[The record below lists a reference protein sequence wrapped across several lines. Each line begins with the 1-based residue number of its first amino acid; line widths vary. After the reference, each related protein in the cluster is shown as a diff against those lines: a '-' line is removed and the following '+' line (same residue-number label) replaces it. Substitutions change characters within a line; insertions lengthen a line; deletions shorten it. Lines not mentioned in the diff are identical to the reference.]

1 MGVQGGCG
9 DPGDMELRHMTPTNR
24 RQLCDI
30 LEHGEGW
37 RRVMGVVPRSRL
49 DRTNKYSADQVA
61 TLARHVSPSKP
72 GMELL
77 LREWSTS
84 GRVRPTLSDLYTLCK
99 EVEEERAAAF
109 VLDLMEGREPAH
121 RELQH

>member
-1 MGVQGGCG
+1 
-9 DPGDMELRHMTPTNR
+9 
-24 RQLCDI
+24 
-30 LEHGEGW
+30 
-37 RRVMGVVPRSRL
+37 MGVVPQSRL

-109 VLDLMEGREPAH
+109 VLDLMGGREPAH

>member
-1 MGVQGGCG
+1 
-9 DPGDMELRHMTPTNR
+9 
-24 RQLCDI
+24 
-30 LEHGEGW
+30 
-37 RRVMGVVPRSRL
+37 MGVVPRSRL

-77 LREWSTS
+77 LCEWSTS
-84 GRVRPTLSDLYTLCK
+84 GRVRPTLSDLYALCK

-109 VLDLMEGREPAH
+109 VFDLMGGKQRVAA
-121 RELQH
+121 LGTYTKSTKLIQHYLRSIDD